1 MCTCGGRGEGGARCF
16 FTHVCCC
23 SLKITV
29 FIVAIIDLLVFLTCT
44 IILLLPWAFGEL
56 HFSRARNRYIG
67 GIPRSGPLSVGLR
80 FGVQF
85 ILSCVLIHGLRT
97 KRRELLWGYIYARG
111 LLMAGLVSIW
121 INVLVEF
128 PYPIVLAIATAV
140 LLVALGIVVL
150 TILTVRS
157 YAIQL
162 KAMAALSDSSLY
174 YDRHEER
181 ILT

>member
-44 IILLLPWAFGEL
+44 IMLLLPWSLGEIR
-56 HFSRARNRYIG
+56 SPTMRSKNIG
-67 GIPRSGPLSVGLR
+67 GIQRLSFLSLGLR

-111 LLMAGLVSIW
+111 LLMAGLVSFW
-121 INVLVEF
+121 IQLLVLVS
-128 PYPIVLAIATAV
+128 YPIAHVLITAV